1 MSIRWSSRVA
11 WCGPLAWLLFFLAL
25 LTGLLAMHGLQA
37 SAGPTDTS
45 GIPADLTG
53 GVVAMDGHSGHE
65 PDSTRSDPSHPAPS
79 HKHHGGQVCLGL
91 LVLASLLGLLSP
103 VRWRRCRLRSVAT
116 GPSLPSSPDRGGR
129 PPPSLFALSVLRL

>member
-1 MSIRWSSRVA
+1 MSMRRSSWVA
-11 WCGPLAWLLFFLAL
+11 WWRPLAWLLFFLAL

-45 GIPADLTG
+45 GILTHLTG
-53 GVVAMDGHSGHE
+53 GIAAVDGHRGHE
-65 PDSTRSDPSHPAPS
+65 PDSTRSDPSHPAPP

-91 LVLASLLGLLSP
+91 LVLASLLGLLTV
-103 VRWRRCRLRSVAT
+103 VRWRRCRLRSVRI
-116 GPSLPSSPDRGGR
+116 GPSLPSPPGPGGR